1 MLKNYGKL
9 ADNVY
14 IEILE
19 VVVMAEVL
27 TEDLLHKKT
36 PQQLTTLLFQECLDR
51 LNQAIAAIHAKRY
64 IESNQLLQKCNDIL
78 YRLGAGLN
86 YEAGIIADELEALY
100 DYMALKLIEANL
112 TKKTEPIMEVK
123 QILYQIL
130 DAWMVALEKNEDPS
144 ASTLH
149 RKKTSAYDAFYNE

>member
-149 RKKTSAYDAFYNE
+149 RKKTAAYDAFYNE